1 MFKETLT
8 RSVVKAS
15 SYRILGTLQTVVIV
29 YFISS
34 DFKLSIMAGSADLF
48 GKILLYALHERIWNK
63 ISFGKRRIIP
73 RVIWL
78 FGLSGAGKTTI
89 AEKVVQKLR
98 AKNLAVEYLD
108 GDTIR
113 ALFPTTG
120 FERQERIDH
129 IKRVG
134 LLASSLEK
142 NNVFVVVALITPFE
156 EARDF
161 VRKLCKNFILT
172 YVKAPLAICEKR
184 DVKGLYKKAR
194 AGEIKNF
201 TGIDSPFDEPST
213 ADLVLD
219 TTQLDLDSCIKSVMQ
234 KIGKI

>member
-1 MFKETLT
+1 MFKETFA
-8 RSVVKAS
+8 RSVLKAT
-15 SYRILGTLQTVVIV
+15 SYRLLGTLQTTVIV
-29 YFISS
+29 YFVSG
-34 DFKLSIMAGSADLF
+34 DMKLSMMAGTADLF
-48 GKILLYALHERIWNK
+48 GKIILYSLHERVWNK
-63 ISFGKRRIIP
+63 ITYGKRRIVP

-78 FGLSGAGKTTI
+78 CGLSGAGKTTI
-89 AEKVVQKLR
+89 AEKVVAQLR
-98 AKNLAVEYLD
+98 AKNLPVEYLD

-113 ALFPTTG
+113 ALFPATG
-120 FERQERIDH
+120 FSKEERIEH

-156 EARDF
+156 EARKF
-161 VRKLCKNFILT
+161 VKKLCKNFILT
-172 YVKAPLAICEKR
+172 YVKAPLEICEKR

-201 TGIDSPFDEPST
+201 TGIDSPFEEPLE

-219 TTQLDLDSCIKSVMQ
+219 TSELDLTMCTNLVLK